1 MKKALNKILNVDV
14 RHYVLLC
21 FLFASLFF
29 SFTVYEGSLVRFVS
43 ALEDLCTSFLY
54 WLFFGYG
61 ALAELLFGIDLPN
74 VRATLLSF
82 PQVSVEEIFNVDLAG
97 LLAKLK
103 NFPIAFGQL
112 FGAYNVLLFNAL
124 FYLVVLGSGFIG
136 AILLLL
142 VAFYM
147 MMFSKNDRPVGYV
160 SKPARAYFSFNL
172 QFIKPVK
179 EFYSSLYSYAEEHNI
194 FIYLLLAVWLLN
206 FNVFTVF
213 AELVAFYL
221 YFICTFSLKA
231 LGFIFAYVGLDLLL
245 LLLSMPLLYWL
256 VAAGYCYYRVRY
268 EQGVDE
274 LKHMEAKNCGYL
286 KTLDLIVLIVGE
298 PGTGKTT
305 LLVDMFLSMIN
316 IYKDDSLKSLL
327 KFELYFPSFPWARFR
342 ADLSDKI
349 ASRELP
355 SQAHI
360 IAYVDT
366 FMDFYEVTGD
376 TNFIYGYRTDIY
388 KTTVDV
394 GNREIPLRDALRE
407 YARAFAIYINE
418 NLGISN
424 LPIRMDGNFDD
435 SKYFKKWNGN
445 FFEKKKLSR
454 LSHILN
460 QDMLRRG
467 VKMDPN
473 SKEIGAFG
481 PSVIGWT
488 EISKD
493 LGNQNTN
500 AQYKADSLTCNPKNE
515 KINHSFMFI
524 RHALTLIDNNPYIRI
539 ITDDQRA
546 VNVAAASVALM
557 CVVNITEKS
566 ETKIAINGFDWLFAF
581 DDVVTKQ
588 FNKLSKKR
596 ENARG
601 DITLSW
607 LLIKQAV
614 SCLTLPAER
623 LRQQFGYEELTLL
636 KQAGNAFSGNEG
648 SQNTAGQA
656 SLHTYYKIYWKIYND
671 RFISDTHVPV
681 FAEDQKRCGIGIDDI
696 PTYKDL
702 RMSVDEIEYHRSR
715 LGNDLAN
722 KNSCNQTIV
731 NSDDNFVFDDINFE

>member
-1 MKKALNKILNVDV
+1 MKKMLKKIIQTDV
-14 RHYVLLC
+14 KQYVLLC
-21 FLFASLFF
+21 ILFASLIFT
-29 SFTVYEGSLVRFVS
+29 FTVYKGSLTRFIS
-43 ALEDLCTSFLY
+43 ALEDLCTSLLY
-54 WLFFGYG
+54 WFFFSYG
-61 ALAELLFGIDLPN
+61 RLAELIFKIDLPD
-74 VRATLLSF
+74 VKATFLSF
-82 PQVSVEEIFNVDLAG
+82 PQLSVSDILNIDFTG
-97 LLAKLK
+97 LSLKLK
-103 NFPIAFGQL
+103 SFPVVFISSFVD
-112 FGAYNVLLFNAL
+112 YNVLLFNAL
-124 FYLVVLGSGFIG
+124 FWV
-136 AILLLL
+136 ILLGGNVFLAVLL
-142 VAFYM
+142 LIFAIYRM
-147 MMFSKNDRPVGYV
+147 MMSENGKPVGYV
-160 SKPARAYFSFNL
+160 SKPARAYMSFTSRV
-172 QFIKPVK
+172 IEPTKR
-179 EFYSSLYSYAEEHNI
+179 FYLNVVAYAEKRKGLMFLI
-194 FIYLLLAVWLLN
+194 IAVWLLN
-206 FNVFTVF
+206 FNVLSFC
-213 AELVAFYL
+213 AELGAFWF
-221 YFICTFSLKA
+221 YFISTFSIKA
-231 LGFIFAYVGLDLLL
+231 FGLLLAYVSADIFLFMV
-245 LLLSMPLLYWL
+245 SIPLILFFAVSL
-256 VAAGYCYYRVRY
+256 RIYYRVRY

-286 KTLDLIVLIVGE
+286 KTLDLIVLIIGE

-305 LLVDMFLSMIN
+305 LLVDMFLSWIN
-316 IYKDDSLKSLL
+316 IFKDDSLKSLL

-349 ASRELP
+349 ASRELS

-376 TNFIYGYRTDIY
+376 SNFIYGYRTDIY

-418 NLGISN
+418 NLCISN

-454 LSHILN
+454 FSHILN

-557 CVVNITEKS
+557 CVVNITERS
-566 ETKIAINGFDWLFAF
+566 ETKIAINGFDWLFAL
-581 DDVVTKQ
+581 DGAVTKQ

-596 ENARG
+596 ENVRG

-614 SCLTLPAER
+614 SCLNLPAER

-656 SLHTYYKIYWKIYND
+656 SSHTYYKMYWKIYND
-671 RFISDTHVPV
+671 RFISDTHAPV
-681 FAEDQKRCGIGIDDI
+681 FAEDQKRCGIGIDGI
-696 PTYKDL
+696 PTYEDI
-702 RMSVDEIEYHRSR
+702 RMSVDELVYQRSR
-715 LGNDLAN
+715 LGTEL
-722 KNSCNQTIV
+722 V
-731 NSDDNFVFDDINFE
+731 NMTMEKSTNVKAQNNFD